1 MKKIRVLLIDD
12 HKVVR
17 AGLRA
22 LLDSTDRIEVVGEA
36 SSGEEGLARAQR
48 LEPDVV
54 IMDLAMPGI
63 GGIRATRQITALDL
77 DTRVLVL
84 TVHDEEDQ
92 LARALDAGATGY
104 LNKSVADTDLIVAI
118 EALARGHS
126 YLPRRAAALLA
137 RSQRSRVR
145 EARETPG
152 LDALSARERT
162 AIELCAS
169 GFTAREAAERM
180 FVSPKTVE
188 GYLARARR
196 KLGLT
201 GRTDIVRFALE
212 TGLLRGGEEE

>member
-1 MKKIRVLLIDD
+1 MTKIRVLLIDD

-22 LLDSTDRIEVVGEA
+22 LLESTGRIEVVGEA
-36 SSGEEGLARAQR
+36 SSGEEGVAGAER

-54 IMDLAMPGI
+54 VMDLAMPGI
-63 GGIRATRQITALDL
+63 GGIRATRKITALDL

-92 LARALDAGATGY
+92 LSRALDAGATGY
-104 LNKSVADTDLIVAI
+104 LNKSVADTDLIGAI

-126 YLPRRAAALLA
+126 YLPRQAAALLA
-137 RSQRSRVR
+137 RSQRDRVR
-145 EARETPG
+145 EAPG
-152 LDALSARERT
+152 LDVLSARERT
-162 AIELCAS
+162 VIELFAR
-169 GFTAREAAERM
+169 GFTASEAAKRM

-196 KLGLT
+196 KLSLT

-212 TGLLRGGEEE
+212 TGLLRGSEQE

>member
-1 MKKIRVLLIDD
+1 LKKIRVLLIDD

-22 LLDSTDRIEVVGEA
+22 LLESTGRIEVVGEA
-36 SSGEEGLARAQR
+36 SSGEEGVAGAER

-54 IMDLAMPGI
+54 VMDLAMPGM
-63 GGIRATRQITALDL
+63 GGIRATRRITALDL

-92 LARALDAGATGY
+92 LARALDAGAAGY

-126 YLPRRAAALLA
+126 YLPRRAAALL
-137 RSQRSRVR
+137 RRRGRVR
-145 EARETPG
+145 EAPG
-152 LDALSARERT
+152 LDTLSARERT
-162 AIELCAS
+162 VIELFAR
-169 GFTAREAAERM
+169 GFTASESAKRM

-212 TGLLRGGEEE
+212 SGLLRGSEQK

>member
-22 LLDSTDRIEVVGEA
+22 LLESTGRIEVVGEA
-36 SSGEEGLARAQR
+36 SSGEDGVARTER

-54 IMDLAMPGI
+54 VMDLAMPGI
-63 GGIRATRQITALDL
+63 GGIRATRRITALDL

-92 LARALDAGATGY
+92 LARALDAGAAGY

-126 YLPRRAAALLA
+126 YLPRRAAALL
-137 RSQRSRVR
+137 RKRGR
-145 EARETPG
+145 AREPG
-152 LDALSARERT
+152 LDTLSARERT
-162 AIELCAS
+162 VIELFAR
-169 GFTAREAAERM
+169 GFTASESAKRM

-212 TGLLRGGEEE
+212 SGLLRGSEHK

>member
-1 MKKIRVLLIDD
+1 
-12 HKVVR
+12 
-17 AGLRA
+17 
-22 LLDSTDRIEVVGEA
+22 
-36 SSGEEGLARAQR
+36 
-48 LEPDVV
+48 
-54 IMDLAMPGI
+54 MPGL
-63 GGIRATRQITALDL
+63 GGIRATRRITALDL

-137 RSQRSRVR
+137 RRQRGRVR
-145 EARETPG
+145 EAPG

-162 AIELCAS
+162 VIELFAR
-169 GFTAREAAERM
+169 GFTASESAKRM

-196 KLGLT
+196 KLGLA
-201 GRTDIVRFALE
+201 GRTDIVQFALE
-212 TGLLRGGEEE
+212 TGLLRGSDQE

>member
-1 MKKIRVLLIDD
+1 MNKIRVLLIDD

-22 LLDSTDRIEVVGEA
+22 LLESTGRIEVVGEA
-36 SSGEEGLARAQR
+36 SSGEDGVAGTER

-54 IMDLAMPGI
+54 VMDLAMPGI
-63 GGIRATRQITALDL
+63 GGIRATRRITALDP

-92 LARALDAGATGY
+92 LARALDAGAAGY

-126 YLPRRAAALLA
+126 YLPRRAAALL
-137 RSQRSRVR
+137 RKRGRVR
-145 EARETPG
+145 EAPG
-152 LDALSARERT
+152 LDTLSARERT
-162 AIELCAS
+162 VIELFAR
-169 GFTAREAAERM
+169 GFTASESAKRM

-212 TGLLRGGEEE
+212 SGLLRGSEQK

>member
-1 MKKIRVLLIDD
+1 LNKIRVLLIDD

-22 LLDSTDRIEVVGEA
+22 LLESTGRIEVVGEA
-36 SSGEEGLARAQR
+36 SSGEDGVAGTER

-54 IMDLAMPGI
+54 VMDLAMPGI
-63 GGIRATRQITALDL
+63 GGIRATRRITALDP

-92 LARALDAGATGY
+92 LARALDAGAAGY

-126 YLPRRAAALLA
+126 YLPRRAAALL
-137 RSQRSRVR
+137 RRRGRVR
-145 EARETPG
+145 EAPG
-152 LDALSARERT
+152 LDTLSARERT
-162 AIELCAS
+162 VIELFAR
-169 GFTAREAAERM
+169 GFTASESAKRM

-212 TGLLRGGEEE
+212 SGLLRGSEQK

>member
-22 LLDSTDRIEVVGEA
+22 LLESTGRIEVVGEA
-36 SSGEEGLARAQR
+36 SSGEEGVAGAER

-54 IMDLAMPGI
+54 VMDLAMPGI
-63 GGIRATRQITALDL
+63 GGIRATRRITALDP

-92 LARALDAGATGY
+92 LARALDAGAAGY

-126 YLPRRAAALLA
+126 YLPRRAAALL
-137 RSQRSRVR
+137 RKRGRVR
-145 EARETPG
+145 EAPG
-152 LDALSARERT
+152 LDTLSARERT
-162 AIELCAS
+162 VIELFAR
-169 GFTAREAAERM
+169 GFTASESAKRM

-212 TGLLRGGEEE
+212 SGLLRGSEQK

>member
-12 HKVVR
+12 HKVMR

-22 LLDSTDRIEVVGEA
+22 LLESTGRIEVVGEV
-36 SSGEEGLARAQR
+36 SSGEEGVAEAER
-48 LEPDVV
+48 LEPDVAV
-54 IMDLAMPGI
+54 MDLAMPGI
-63 GGIRATRQITALDL
+63 GGIPAIRQVTALDL

-84 TVHDEEDQ
+84 TMHDEEHQ
-92 LARALDAGATGY
+92 LARAIEAGAAGY
-104 LNKSVADTDLIVAI
+104 LNKSVADKDVIVAI

-137 RSQRSRVR
+137 RSQSSR
-145 EARETPG
+145 AREVPG
-152 LDALSARERT
+152 LDVLSARERT
-162 AIELCAS
+162 AIELFAR
-169 GFTAREAAERM
+169 GFTASEAAKRM

-212 TGLLRGGEEE
+212 SGLLRSGEQE

>member
-17 AGLRA
+17 AGLRS
-22 LLDSTDRIEVVGEA
+22 LLESTGRIEVVGEA
-36 SSGEEGLARAQR
+36 SSGEEGVVGAEQ
-48 LEPDVV
+48 LEPEVV
-54 IMDLAMPGI
+54 IMDLAMPGM
-63 GGIRATRQITALDL
+63 GGIRATRKITALEL
-77 DTRVLVL
+77 DTRVLIL

-104 LNKSVADTDLIVAI
+104 LNKSVADTDLMVAI

-126 YLPRRAAALLA
+126 YLPRQAAELLA
-137 RSQRSRVR
+137 RRKRGR
-145 EARETPG
+145 AREVPR

-162 AIELCAS
+162 VIELCAR
-169 GFTAREAAERM
+169 GFTASEAAKRM

-201 GRTDIVRFALE
+201 GRADIVRFALE
-212 TGLLRGGEEE
+212 SGLLRGSEQE

>member
-22 LLDSTDRIEVVGEA
+22 LLESTARIEVVGEA
-36 SSGEEGLARAQR
+36 SSGEEGVVEAEK

-54 IMDLAMPGI
+54 IMDLAMPGM
-63 GGIRATRQITALDL
+63 GGIRATRKITALDL
-77 DTRVLVL
+77 DARVLVL

-92 LARALDAGATGY
+92 LARSLDAGATGY
-104 LNKSVADTDLIVAI
+104 LNKSVADTDLVVAI

-126 YLPRRAAALLA
+126 YLPRQAAALLA
-137 RSQRSRVR
+137 RSKPGR
-145 EARETPG
+145 APG

-162 AIELCAS
+162 AVELCAR
-169 GFTAREAAERM
+169 GFTASEAARRM

-196 KLGLT
+196 KLDLT
-201 GRTDIVRFALE
+201 DRADIVRFALE
-212 TGLLRGGEEE
+212 SGLLRGSEQE